1 MTGNRE
7 YKSDVFSMLLE
18 DKARALDVYN
28 ALTGKNYTDPE
39 IIEIRTLEKGVS
51 LTVRNDA
58 SFIVDSDMT
67 LNIYEHQSTY
77 NPNMPLRQL
86 IYFVTL
92 VKDMLDEQYVYSRK
106 LVRIPTP
113 KFAVFY
119 NGNENRPETE
129 ILKLSDSFM
138 NRSEE
143 PELELSCM
151 VYNINPGN
159 NARLLDK
166 CPTLQG
172 YMRLVEYVRNNL
184 EQYGRK
190 KENYAKAIREAIDRC
205 IEEGMLVEFFEK
217 RREEVEKAMVF
228 DFTYEKQMENAKKE
242 WYSDGVVDGIA
253 QGITQGIAQGITQGE
268 NRILI
273 NLIIRKIKKE
283 KTLSEIAEELE
294 RTESELAPVYETV
307 MRHAPEYDEDRILED
322 ICQKVQE

>member
-1 MTGNRE
+1 
-7 YKSDVFSMLLE
+7 
-18 DKARALDVYN
+18 
-28 ALTGKNYTDPE
+28 
-39 IIEIRTLEKGVS
+39 
-51 LTVRNDA
+51 
-58 SFIVDSDMT
+58 
-67 LNIYEHQSTY
+67 
-77 NPNMPLRQL
+77 
-86 IYFVTL
+86 
-92 VKDMLDEQYVYSRK
+92 
-106 LVRIPTP
+106 
-113 KFAVFY
+113 
-119 NGNENRPETE
+119 
-129 ILKLSDSFM
+129 M

-172 YMRLVEYVRNNL
+172 YMRFVEYVRSNL

-242 WYSDGVVDGIA
+242 WYNDGVVDGIA
-253 QGITQGIAQGITQGE
+253 QGITQGE
-268 NRILI
+268 NRTLI

-294 RTESELAPVYETV
+294 RTESELAPVYDAV
-307 MRHAPEYDEDRILED
+307 MRHAPEYDEEDILED

>member
-39 IIEIRTLEKGVS
+39 IIEIRMLDKGVS

-77 NPNMPLRQL
+77 NPTMPLRQL

-92 VKDMLDEQYVYSRK
+92 VKDMLDEQYVYSRR

-159 NARLLDK
+159 NASI
-166 CPTLQG
+166 
-172 YMRLVEYVRNNL
+172 NL

-242 WYSDGVVDGIA
+242 WYNDGVVDGIA

-268 NRILI
+268 NRTLI

-294 RTESELAPVYETV
+294 RTESELAPVYEAV